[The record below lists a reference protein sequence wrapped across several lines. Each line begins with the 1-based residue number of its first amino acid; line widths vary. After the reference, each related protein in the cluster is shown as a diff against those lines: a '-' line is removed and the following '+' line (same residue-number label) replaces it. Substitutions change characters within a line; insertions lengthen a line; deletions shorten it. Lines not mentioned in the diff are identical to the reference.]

1 MIIDIKFYF
10 SKIIKLV
17 HNAFYYLLKLD
28 TPAAFNQ
35 TKNKLQCKE
44 IFSLLINYNNN
55 IIIMHLFATHNKIYL
70 QPTFSMKLS
79 IKYILIFYFYA

>member
-17 HNAFYYLLKLD
+17 HNAFYDLLKLD

-55 IIIMHLFATHNKIYL
+55 ILIMHLFATHNKIYL
-70 QPTFSMKLS
+70 QPTFRMKLS